1 MQLSVCY
8 FKMILNDTWR
18 LFISELYIRYRKLH
32 LGDISHLDTTSVA
45 KRLLNATM
53 RVKPRGKTLRF

>member
-18 LFISELYIRYRKLH
+18 LFISELCIRNRKLH
-32 LGDISHLDTTSVA
+32 LGDISHLDMTSVA
-45 KRLLNATM
+45 KRLLNATI

>member
-18 LFISELYIRYRKLH
+18 LFISEVCIRNRKLH
-32 LGDISHLDTTSVA
+32 LGDISHLDMTSVA

-53 RVKPRGKTLRF
+53 RVKRRGKTLRF

>member
-18 LFISELYIRYRKLH
+18 LFISELCIRNRKLH
-32 LGDISHLDTTSVA
+32 LGDISHLDMTSVA
-45 KRLLNATM
+45 KRFLNATM
-53 RVKPRGKTLRF
+53 RVKPCGKTLRF